1 MILPCS
7 LIRSTTSDF
16 RISLSHFRFFTRIF
30 FLRVVVKHCKL
41 FIYTVLNWNI
51 TYLFPFQL
59 HISYT
64 TGRYIRGIRTA
75 VYLVPWYQGIIRR
88 IIWYLMFIRYVFD
101 RRMNTSIRSWYDK
114 PCLRQLSEQVIAG
127 AYRHVHFWR
136 QTVTKPP
143 WTVQHCDPIE
153 RFHGRWNRS
162 CFI

>member
-1 MILPCS
+1 MIWPCS

-16 RISLSHFRFFTRIF
+16 RISLSHFRFFTRIL
-30 FLRVVVKHCKL
+30 FLRVVVKHCTL

-51 TYLFPFQL
+51 TYFHSSCISHKQL
-59 HISYT
+59 VDTYVVYVQQYT
-64 TGRYIRGIRTA
+64 WC
-75 VYLVPWYQGIIRR
+75 PGIIRR
-88 IIWYLMFIRYVFD
+88 IIWYLISFWYVFD